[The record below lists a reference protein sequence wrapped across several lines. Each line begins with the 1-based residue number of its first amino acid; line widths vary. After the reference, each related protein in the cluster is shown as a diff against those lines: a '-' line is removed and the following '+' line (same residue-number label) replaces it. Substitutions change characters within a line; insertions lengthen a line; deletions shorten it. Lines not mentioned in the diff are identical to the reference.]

1 MRFLLKIYCKNNH
14 IRTIIKKEST
24 IFDLKRELII
34 FTHTKARHMKK
45 FLHLAVLMFISVG
58 AYAQSGPKIEFKSDT
73 VDYGTTNKT
82 DDNGIRVFEFTN
94 TGNADL
100 VITDVKSTCG
110 CTVPSKPI
118 APIKPGKTGSIQVKY
133 DMHPGPF
140 RKTITVQ
147 SNAIN
152 VPDGVVALK
161 LKGEIVEKDKTEV
174 LQKKKTMM
182 DLKQ

>member
-1 MRFLLKIYCKNNH
+1 MR
-14 IRTIIKKEST
+14 
-24 IFDLKRELII
+24 
-34 FTHTKARHMKK
+34 K
-45 FLHLAVLMFISVG
+45 FLHLAILMFITVG
-58 AYAQSGPKIEFKSDT
+58 AHSQTGPKIEFKNDT
-73 VDYGTTNKT
+73 VDYGTTNKQ

-110 CTVPSKPI
+110 CTVPSIPDK
-118 APIKPGKTGSIQVKY
+118 PIKPGSSGKIEVKY
-133 DMHPGPF
+133 DMHTGPF

-147 SNAIN
+147 SNAVN

-161 LKGEIVEKDKTEV
+161 LKGEVVDKAKTEV

-182 DLKQ
+182 DQKQ